1 MIDVLVV
8 VSIIVL
14 VVFVIGMGYG
24 FYRYVLRRA
33 GEVTPRIRRRAIGVW
48 ILVTGLLSLVILA
61 SMYID

>member
-24 FYRYVLRRA
+24 FYRSVLRRA

-48 ILVTGLLSLVILA
+48 IMVTGLLSLVILA